1 SISRSNLV
9 PSIARPRLP
18 QHHSVRVPQS
28 RYLQRIFVTRIGG
41 RFDFN
46 GEMLGRGPAG
56 FIPEIAHEI
65 DLETQSTAPE
75 LGRFQGWITSIR
87 TAIELAVFG
96 QGSAKVGHRP
106 LVMFPR
112 RPSLTSELNTLESSK
127 RAFSASTNCLTTF
140 VSRLSDAV

>member
-1 SISRSNLV
+1 M

-28 RYLQRIFVTRIGG
+28 RYLQRIFVTRIGS

-46 GEMLGRGPAG
+46 GEMFSRGRAG

-65 DLETQSTAPE
+65 DLETNPLRPSSGDFRVGSLPSVRQLSLLYLDKDRRRSVTAST
-75 LGRFQGWITSIR
+75 
-87 TAIELAVFG
+87 
-96 QGSAKVGHRP
+96 

-127 RAFSASTNCLTTF
+127 RAFSASTNSLTTLE
-140 VSRLSDAV
+140 SRLSDAV